1 VQEEKVEHK
10 RIFAKIKNL
19 GLKRFLSR
27 MVGNDRGV
35 VLIFALVLMLVLTI
49 IGSSA
54 TLTSQID
61 LKISGNTKVIRT
73 SFYLADGGIMLSPK
87 VISRIITDR
96 ELPTPEQ
103 TPLITYDAWEKVVG
117 VDDPV
122 LLKKIMG
129 FPMDN
134 DYQNADENTAD
145 ITVDQGT
152 LGSMAVDLT
161 RVATRYL
168 SGGGVEFAAG
178 TEGVGVGGAASAA
191 IIYKLDSWGTVGTA
205 PKTTSS
211 NIVAQY
217 RKVAGVAGGR

>member
-1 VQEEKVEHK
+1 MEHK
-10 RIFAKIKNL
+10 RIIAKIKNL

-35 VLIFALVLMLVLTI
+35 VLIFALMLMLVLTI

-61 LKISGNTKVIRT
+61 LKLSGNTKVIRT
-73 SFYLADGGIMLSPK
+73 SFYVADGGIMLSPK

-117 VDDPV
+117 EDPV

-129 FPMDN
+129 FPMDS

-152 LGSMAVDLT
+152 LGSMAVDFT
-161 RVATRYL
+161 RMGTRYL

-191 IIYKLDSWGTVGTA
+191 ILYHLASRGTVGTA
-205 PKTTSS
+205 PKTTTSE
-211 NIVAQY
+211 IVARY

>member
-1 VQEEKVEHK
+1 
-10 RIFAKIKNL
+10 
-19 GLKRFLSR
+19 
-27 MVGNDRGV
+27 M
-35 VLIFALVLMLVLTI
+35 IFALVLMLVLTI

-61 LKISGNTKVIRT
+61 LKLSGNTKVIRT
-73 SFYLADGGIMLSPK
+73 SFYVADGGIMLSPK

-96 ELPTPEQ
+96 DLPTPEQ
-103 TPLITYDAWEKVVG
+103 TPLITYDDWQKVVG
-117 VDDPV
+117 EDPV

-129 FPMDN
+129 FPMDS
-134 DYQNADENTAD
+134 DYQDADENTAD

-191 IIYKLDSWGTVGTA
+191 ILYHLASRGTVGTA
-205 PKTTSS
+205 PNTTTSD
-211 NIVAQY
+211 IVARY

>member
-10 RIFAKIKNL
+10 RIIARFKNI
-19 GLKRFLSR
+19 GLKRCLSR

-35 VLIFALVLMLVLTI
+35 VLVFALMLMLVLTI

-54 TLTSQID
+54 TMTSQVD

-73 SFYLADGGIMLSPK
+73 SFYVADGGIMLSPK

-96 ELPTPEQ
+96 ALPSAAQ
-103 TPLITYDAWEKVVG
+103 TPLITY
-117 VDDPV
+117 DPV

-129 FPMDN
+129 FAMDSA
-134 DYQNADENTAD
+134 YQSADAATTD
-145 ITVDQGT
+145 ISMDQGT
-152 LGSMAVDLT
+152 LGNMAIDIT
-161 RVATRYL
+161 RTATHYL

-178 TEGVGVGGAASAA
+178 TEGVGVGGTASAA
-191 IIYKLDSWGTVGTA
+191 IIYNLASRGTVGA
-205 PKTTSS
+205 SPKTTQSD
-211 NIVAQY
+211 IVALY

>member
-1 VQEEKVEHK
+1 MEHK
-10 RIFAKIKNL
+10 RIIAKIKNL

-35 VLIFALVLMLVLTI
+35 VLVFALVLMLVLTI

-54 TLTSQID
+54 TMTSQID
-61 LKISGNTKVIRT
+61 LKLSGNTKVIRT
-73 SFYLADGGIMLSPK
+73 SFYVADGGIMLSPK

-96 ELPTPEQ
+96 DLPTPKQ
-103 TPLITYDAWEKVVG
+103 TPLITYDDWEKVVG
-117 VDDPV
+117 EDPV

-129 FPMDN
+129 FTMDS

-145 ITVDQGT
+145 ITVDQAT

-178 TEGVGVGGAASAA
+178 TEGVGVSGAASTA
-191 IIYKLDSWGTVGTA
+191 IIYGLDSRGTVGTA

>member
-1 VQEEKVEHK
+1 
-10 RIFAKIKNL
+10 
-19 GLKRFLSR
+19 

-61 LKISGNTKVIRT
+61 LKLSGNTKVIRA
-73 SFYLADGGIMLSPK
+73 SFYVADGGIMLSPK

-96 ELPTPEQ
+96 ALPTRDLPPPEQ
-103 TPLITYDAWEKVVG
+103 TPLITYDDWKEVAGK
-117 VDDPV
+117 DPV

-129 FPMDN
+129 FPMN
-134 DYQNADENTAD
+134 SNYQDADINTAD
-145 ITVDQGT
+145 ITVAQGT
-152 LGSMAVDLT
+152 QGNMAVDLT
-161 RVATRYL
+161 RVGTRYL

-191 IIYKLDSWGTVGTA
+191 ILYHLASRGTVGIA
-205 PKTTSS
+205 PRTTTSE
-211 NIVAQY
+211 IVARY

>member
-1 VQEEKVEHK
+1 MEHK

-61 LKISGNTKVIRT
+61 LKLSGNTKVIRT
-73 SFYLADGGIMLSPK
+73 SFYVADGGIMLSPK

-129 FPMDN
+129 FPMDS
-134 DYQNADENTAD
+134 DYQDADENTAD
-145 ITVDQGT
+145 ITVEQGT

-161 RVATRYL
+161 RVGTRYL

-191 IIYKLDSWGTVGTA
+191 ILYHLASRGTVGTA
-205 PKTTSS
+205 PRTTTSE
-211 NIVAQY
+211 IVARY

>member
-10 RIFAKIKNL
+10 QIIAKIKSL
-19 GLKRFLSR
+19 GLKRCLSR

-35 VLIFALVLMLVLTI
+35 VLVFALMLMLVLTI

-54 TLTSQID
+54 TMTSQVD

-73 SFYLADGGIMLSPK
+73 SFYVADGGIMLSPK

-96 ELPTPEQ
+96 ALPSASQ
-103 TPLITYDAWEKVVG
+103 TPLITYDDYATVG
-117 VDDPV
+117 DDPV

-129 FPMDN
+129 FAMDSA
-134 DYQNADENTAD
+134 YQSADAATTD
-145 ITVDQGT
+145 ISMDQGT
-152 LGSMAVDLT
+152 LGNMAIDIT
-161 RVATRYL
+161 RTATHYL

-191 IIYKLDSWGTVGTA
+191 IIYSLASRGTVGA
-205 PKTTSS
+205 SPKTTESD
-211 NIVAQY
+211 IVASY

>member
-1 VQEEKVEHK
+1 MKAKQMFS
-10 RIFAKIKNL
+10 RIQRL
-19 GLKRFLSR
+19 GFRRLLGSLT
-27 MVGNDRGV
+27 GSDRGV
-35 VLIFALVLMLVLTI
+35 ALIFALVLLLVVSI

-61 LKISGNTKVIRT
+61 LKLSGNTKVIRT
-73 SFYLADGGIMLSPK
+73 SFYVADGGIMLSPK
-87 VISRIITDR
+87 VISRIITNRD
-96 ELPTPEQ
+96 LPTPKQ
-103 TPLITYDAWEKVVG
+103 TPLITYDDYAEG
-117 VDDPV
+117 VEDPV
-122 LLKKIMG
+122 LVRKIMG
-129 FPMDN
+129 FTMDSV
-134 DYQNADENTAD
+134 YQNADEITAD
-145 ITVDQGT
+145 ITVDQAT

-178 TEGVGVGGAASAA
+178 TEGVGVAGAASAA
-191 IIYKLDSWGTVGTA
+191 IIYRLDSRGTVGTA

>member
-1 VQEEKVEHK
+1 MEHK
-10 RIFAKIKNL
+10 RIIAKIKNL
-19 GLKRFLSR
+19 GLKRFSSR

-35 VLIFALVLMLVLTI
+35 VLVFALVLMLVLTI

-54 TLTSQID
+54 TMTSQID

-73 SFYLADGGIMLSPK
+73 SFYVADGGIMLSPK
-87 VISRIITDR
+87 VIGRIITDR
-96 ELPTPEQ
+96 ALPPASQ
-103 TPLITYDAWEKVVG
+103 TPLLAYDDYVAAVG
-117 VDDPV
+117 EDPV

-129 FPMDN
+129 FTMDS
-134 DYQNADENTAD
+134 DYQSNDDSTTD
-145 ITVDQGT
+145 ISMDQGT
-152 LGSMAVDLT
+152 LGNMAINIT
-161 RVATRYL
+161 RMSTQYL

-211 NIVAQY
+211 NIMAQY
-217 RKVAGVAGGR
+217 RKVAGVSGGR